1 MDKILPLSTPSAI
14 HGDLRYETG
23 PFKKQNKT
31 KQALRLTL
39 KVKQSFPLLL
49 CFFLQYC
56 QLLYLLI

>member
-31 KQALRLTL
+31 KQALRLT
-39 KVKQSFPLLL
+39 
-49 CFFLQYC
+49 
-56 QLLYLLI
+56 